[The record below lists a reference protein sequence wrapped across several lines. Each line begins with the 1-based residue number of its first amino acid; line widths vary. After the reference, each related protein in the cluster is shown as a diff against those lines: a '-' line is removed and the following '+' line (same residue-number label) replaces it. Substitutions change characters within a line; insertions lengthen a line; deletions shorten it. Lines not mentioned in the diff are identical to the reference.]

1 LYVSSAASND
11 KLTQNPRLPF
21 ALRRRQFVF
30 RVAAPRRYGLSAS
43 RRLASTCA
51 SSGTRLPLILEQA
64 SATIGRGGR
73 VFACAL
79 LAAALFLGCGARCS
93 WASQQQKDQEEDKQ
107 RRRPTKPQLE
117 SKSPQESPERQ
128 KGFTIG
134 VNVDVVVM
142 HTSVYDKNGHFVGGL
157 SKEAFALFE
166 DGVEQKIGF
175 FSQEDVPVSL
185 GILLDLSGSMRSK
198 MDQITKA
205 ALAFIRA
212 SNPEDQVFLIGFNE
226 QVELLQDYTS
236 DIDEVADSL
245 DNIIVTGGTAL
256 YDAIY
261 LGVQKAET
269 GIKPKKAIVIITD
282 GEDRDSYYK
291 LDELVGKV
299 QESDAQVFCVG
310 FLNAVPDKGL
320 FGRWSKSVP
329 EKARDAL
336 QRISEDTG
344 AKAFFPQKLTE
355 INNIVSEIAHDLRNQ
370 YSIGYTSSNTAR
382 DGSYRR
388 VKITL
393 STAAGANTHARYR
406 RGYFAPKSATQ

>member
-1 LYVSSAASND
+1 MILGQAA
-11 KLTQNPRLPF
+11 
-21 ALRRRQFVF
+21 
-30 RVAAPRRYGLSAS
+30 
-43 RRLASTCA
+43 
-51 SSGTRLPLILEQA
+51 
-64 SATIGRGGR
+64 ATIRTARGL
-73 VFACAL
+73 FACAL
-79 LAAALFLGCGARCS
+79 LTATICIGAGARFT
-93 WASQQQKDQEEDKQ
+93 WASPQQKVQEEDKQ

-142 HTSVYDKNGHFVGGL
+142 HTSVYDQNGHFVGGL
-157 SKEAFALFE
+157 KKETFTLFE

-175 FSQEDVPVSL
+175 FSQEDVPVSM

-226 QVELLQDYTS
+226 QVELLQDYTG

-245 DNIIVTGGTAL
+245 DNIVVTGGTAL

-269 GIKPKKAIVIITD
+269 GIKPKKAIVVITD

-291 LDELVGKV
+291 LDELVAKV
-299 QESDAQVFCVG
+299 QEADAQVFCVG

-336 QRISEDTG
+336 QRISEETG

-393 STAAGANTHARYR
+393 STGAGANTHARYR